1 MRILFLD
8 PPSPPGFVSFKHAHG
23 GYGEFCH
30 ESRLKTPTLDIFHSA
45 AWAQRSG
52 AEVRVQDSVL
62 LDHTPTEAVA
72 AARARR
78 ADLAA
83 VRIGSGSAPHD
94 LAVAVRLRGA
104 LRVPVVL
111 FGPQAALER
120 AAAFAAGLDAVVLGE
135 APPVFGDLARAGRLT
150 AVAGLA
156 LPGRPD
162 TAPRLLADVDLL
174 EAPRWEMVPWRRYS
188 YLTTQTAWGCPVGCS
203 YCPYPVTQ
211 GKAVR
216 ARSAASV
223 VSEFLSLR
231 RLHAPFVL
239 CRDPFF
245 TIDRSRTLALCA
257 ALEEA
262 GSPVLWGC
270 ETRLEALDEEL
281 VGAMARAG
289 CIRVEFG
296 VESVSARVLRAAGRA
311 PMEPAR
317 IRGQVALLKRHGMLT
332 YALYMLGLPGETEAE
347 ARATIDFAV
356 SLGTN
361 AASFSCAS
369 PFPGTALETFARRRG
384 LVPAGRALH
393 LTASVPSMPSG
404 PLSTAAVG
412 RLRQEAKTRWKR
424 SKQGAIAAS
433 PISAPR

>member
-23 GYGEFCH
+23 GFGEFCH
-30 ESRLKTPTLDIFHSA
+30 ESRLKTPTLDLFHAA
-45 AWAQRSG
+45 AWAERSG

-72 AARARR
+72 AARSRQ
-78 ADLAA
+78 ADLVALR
-83 VRIGSGSAPHD
+83 VGSGSAPHD
-94 LAVAVRLRGA
+94 LALAVRLRGA

-111 FGPQAALER
+111 FGPQAAHER
-120 AAAFAAGLDAVVLGE
+120 EAAFAAGLDAVVVGE
-135 APPVFGDLARAGRLT
+135 APPVFGDLARLGRLK
-150 AVAGLA
+150 AVDGLA
-156 LPGRPD
+156 LPGRPLP
-162 TAPRLLADVDLL
+162 APRFADVDLL
-174 EAPRWEMVPWRRYS
+174 PPPRWDMAPWRRYS
-188 YLTTQTAWGCPVGCS
+188 YLTAQTAWGCPVGCS

-211 GKAVR
+211 GRAVR
-216 ARSAASV
+216 ARPLASV
-223 VSEFLSLR
+223 VEEFRSLR
-231 RLHAPFVL
+231 RLRAPFVL

-245 TIDRSRTLALCA
+245 TIDRDRTLALCA
-257 ALEEA
+257 ALEAA

-270 ETRLEALDEEL
+270 ETRLEALDAEL
-281 VGAMARAG
+281 VAAMARAG

-296 VESVSARVLRAAGRA
+296 VESVSARVLRSAGRSPLA
-311 PMEPAR
+311 PER
-317 IRGQVALLKRHGMLT
+317 IREQVALLKRHGMLT

-347 ARATIDFAV
+347 ARATMDFAL

-384 LVPAGRALH
+384 LVPGGRALR

-412 RLRQEAKTRWKR
+412 RLRQEARALWKR
-424 SKQGAIAAS
+424 SKQSALPAS
-433 PISAPR
+433 LTSAPR

>member
-23 GYGEFCH
+23 GFGEFCH
-30 ESRLKTPTLDIFHSA
+30 ESRLKTPTLDLFHAA
-45 AWAQRSG
+45 AWAERSG
-52 AEVRVQDSVL
+52 AEARVQDSVL
-62 LDHTPTEAVA
+62 LDHTPTEALA
-72 AARARR
+72 AARSRR
-78 ADLAA
+78 ADMVA

-94 LAVAVRLRGA
+94 LAVAARLRGT

-111 FGPQAALER
+111 FGPQAAHER
-120 AAAFAAGLDAVVLGE
+120 GSAFAAGLDGVVVGE
-135 APPVFGDLARAGRLT
+135 APPVFGDLARAGRLE
-150 AVAGLA
+150 AVDGLC
-156 LPGRPD
+156 LPSRPD
-162 TAPRLLADVDLL
+162 AAPRLLSDVDLL
-174 EAPRWEMVPWRRYS
+174 PAPRWEMAPWRRYS

-211 GKAVR
+211 GRAVR
-216 ARSAASV
+216 ARSVGSV
-223 VSEFLSLR
+223 VAEFLSLR
-231 RLHAPFVL
+231 RMHAPFVL

-245 TIDRSRTLALCA
+245 TLDRARTLSLCA

-262 GSPVLWGC
+262 GTPVLWGC
-270 ETRLEALDEEL
+270 ETRLEALDDAL
-281 VGAMARAG
+281 VAAMARAG

-311 PMEPAR
+311 PLAAER
-317 IRGQVALLKRHGMLT
+317 IRAQTALLKRHGMLT

-347 ARATIDFAV
+347 ARATIDFAL

-369 PFPGTALETFARRRG
+369 PFPGTGLETFARRRG
-384 LVPAGRALH
+384 LVADGRALH
-393 LTASVPSMPSG
+393 LTASVPSMPNG
-404 PLSTAAVG
+404 PLSVAAVG

-424 SKQGAIAAS
+424 SKPSAIAAS
-433 PISAPR
+433 LISAPR